1 MTINKPQALFS
12 MTEGYAPLR
21 NLLGA
26 GDPNVHWIDDRWWM
40 FFGGFQATFRNNIFA
55 AMLAPGEPLH
65 EDMRWRICTDPNNPR
80 RAQPLVAQPAAG
92 HWDRY
97 GLHEP
102 SFAEGLAG
110 GPAGSVDDAGAPEH
124 LDGAGAPAPR
134 PGGPA
139 GFAGAGQVPGTPVP
153 RRRIYYTG
161 RASRQVVGNTAP
173 YSIGMLELTP
183 AGWRRH
189 PRPVLTGTDQFP
201 SALGP
206 KVIYAEEKWRMW
218 FRATPGEPGRGE
230 WPIAEIHYTES
241 EDGISNWSPP
251 RPLYSHRDGFAHA
264 FVLQTPEG
272 FEMLLSK
279 SPNLFGEQHYPEQK
293 LWLSTAK
300 RPSGD
305 AADWSEPRPV
315 LAAAAG
321 EQWYRNGFFGS
332 SLCTPDQGVGGSE
345 ERFVFFTGVHTPV
358 NWPRAAM
365 RRLAARRL
373 PPVPAPYYFTIGSA
387 RLTPPAP

>member
-1 MTINKPQALFS
+1 MTISEPRALFS

-55 AMLAPGEPLH
+55 ATLAPGEPLH

-80 RAQPLVAQPAAG
+80 RAQPLVAQPASG

-102 SFAEGLAG
+102 SFAEGHDG
-110 GPAGSVDDAGAPEH
+110 GAAGSAGDAGAADLLP
-124 LDGAGAPAPR
+124 GAGTRAPVSR
-134 PGGPA
+134 PSGAA
-139 GFAGAGQVPGTPVP
+139 GSGAQVPGTPAP
-153 RRRIYYTG
+153 RRRIYYAG

-189 PRPVLTGTDQFP
+189 PRPVLTGTAEYP

-206 KVIYAEEKWRMW
+206 KVIYAEGKWRMW
-218 FRATPGEPGRGE
+218 FRATPGEAGKGE
-230 WPIAEIHYTES
+230 RPLAEIHYTES
-241 EDGISNWSPP
+241 EDGISNWSTP
-251 RPLYSHRDGFAHA
+251 RPLHSHHDGFAHA

-279 SPNLFGEQHYPEQK
+279 SPNLYGEQHYPEQK

-305 AADWSEPRPV
+305 PADWSEPRPV
-315 LAAAAG
+315 LAADGGAA
-321 EQWYRNGFFGS
+321 WYRSGFFGS
-332 SLCTPDQGVGGSE
+332 SLCAPDPGAGPFD

-358 NWPRAAM
+358 NWPRAAV
-365 RRLAARRL
+365 RRLASRRL
-373 PPVPAPYYFTIGSA
+373 PPVPAPYYFTIASA
-387 RLTPPAP
+387 RLTLP